1 MTRRNRT
8 ILAIA
13 AWWALIALVLLLSGC
28 KTTEPQKQPPQVIEV
43 VVTKY
48 VPVPADLAA
57 DCMNEAP
64 RSQTYQEAKRLAIK
78 RGEYLAECTERM
90 RRIQGLGRASV
101 D

>member
-1 MTRRNRT
+1 MTRQQKRT
-8 ILAIA
+8 LISLLAL
-13 AWWALIALVLLLSGC
+13 WALIALALLLTGC
-28 KTTEPQKQPPQVIEV
+28 KTTEPPNPPQVIEV

>member
-1 MTRRNRT
+1 MNFK
-8 ILAIA
+8 AVPYV
-13 AWWALIALVLLLSGC
+13 ALILLLSGC
-28 KTTEPQKQPPQVIEV
+28 KTAEPQKQPPQVIEV

-90 RRIQGLGRASV
+90 QRIRALGGR
-101 D
+101 

>member
-1 MTRRNRT
+1 MTHRT
-8 ILAIA
+8 RTVLWLLAL
-13 AWWALIALVLLLSGC
+13 WALIALALLLTGC
-28 KTTEPQKQPPQVIEV
+28 KTTEPAKPPQVIEV

-57 DCMNEAP
+57 DCMNETP